1 MIDEYRFTRD
11 QMKRL
16 ANILD
21 NAGQVVFASVVIP
34 PAFSIADIPGVVLW
48 VGVLATMTC
57 WWFSLRFERIS
68 S

>member
-1 MIDEYRFTRD
+1 MTEEYRFTSD
-11 QMKRL
+11 QVKRL

-34 PAFSIADIPGVVLW
+34 PAFSIADIPRMVLW
-48 VGVLATMTC
+48 VGVLATIAW
-57 WWFSLRFERIS
+57 WWFSLRFERMS